1 MVAQIKTVSFQGLDV
16 QTVDVQVLMTSGLP
30 KVTIVGLPERAVGE
44 SKERVRGALA
54 SLGLMQPP
62 AHVSINLA
70 PADLS
75 KEGTHFDLPIVL
87 ALLVEMEVLPPDCLE
102 GMLAMGE
109 LGLDGSINPVLGA
122 LPAAIHAN
130 RQSHSFI
137 CPAAQGTEAAWAG
150 EDLDIIAPT
159 TLLSL
164 MNHLMGRG
172 QIPRPQ
178 VQERLSGSQA
188 VLDMRDIKGQETA
201 KRALE
206 ITAAGGHNLLLI
218 GPPGAGK
225 SMLSARLPGLL
236 PPLHAEEALSV
247 TMVHSLAGTLTE
259 DGLVTARPY
268 RDPHHSASLP
278 ALVGG
283 GSKAKPGEVTL
294 AHLGVLFLDELPEFD
309 RRVLEALRQPI
320 ETGTVTVS
328 RANAH
333 VTYPAHFQLI
343 AAMNPCRCGYLADP
357 SRACS
362 RAPKCGQDYQAKI
375 SGPLYDRIDLV
386 LEVPGVSA
394 MDLTLAPAREGSAEI
409 AARVANARARQ
420 AARFRQQGTTGQQ
433 LLNKPPVNASLDGN
447 LLEKHCELEPDGQ
460 ALVAEA
466 AEQLNLSARGFHRLL
481 RVARTIA
488 DLEDESRIKRLHI
501 AEALSFRRTA
511 LA

>member
-70 PADLS
+70 PADLA

-87 ALLVEMEVLPPDCLE
+87 ALLVEMEVLPPDCLD

-109 LGLDGSINPVLGA
+109 LGLDGSISPVLGA

-130 RQSHSFI
+130 RQKLSFI
-137 CPAAQGTEAAWAG
+137 CPEAQGQEAVWAG
-150 EDLDIIAPT
+150 PDLDIIAPR

-164 MNHLMGRG
+164 MNHLMGRT
-172 QIPRPQ
+172 QIPKPRIKEQ
-178 VQERLSGSQA
+178 LETTKHR
-188 VLDMRDIKGQETA
+188 LDMRDIKGQETA

-236 PPLHAEEALSV
+236 PPMTAEEALSV
-247 TMVHSLAGTLTE
+247 TMVHSMAGTLTE
-259 DGLVTARPY
+259 DGLVTSRPY

-333 VTYPAHFQLI
+333 VTYPAHFQMI
-343 AAMNPCRCGYLADP
+343 AAMNPCRCGYLSDP
-357 SRACS
+357 ARACS

-386 LEVPGVSA
+386 LEVPAVSA
-394 MDLTLAPAREGSAEI
+394 MDLTLPPSSEGSAEVS
-409 AARVANARARQ
+409 ARVAKARMRQ
-420 AARFRQQGTTGQQ
+420 AERFERTTADD
-433 LLNKPPVNASLDGN
+433 LLNKPAVNASLEGE
-447 LLEKHCELEPDGQ
+447 LLEKHCELEPDGK
-460 ALVAEA
+460 ALVSEA
-466 AEQLNLSARGFHRLL
+466 AEHLNLSARGFHRLL

-488 DLEDESRIKRLHI
+488 DLEDHDVIKRLHI
-501 AEALSFRRTA
+501 AEALSFRRLA

>member
-1 MVAQIKTVSFQGLDV
+1 MVAHIKTVSFQGLDV

-30 KVTIVGLPERAVGE
+30 KVNIVGLPERAVGE

-87 ALLVEMEVLPPDCLE
+87 ALMVEMEVLPPDCLD

-109 LGLDGSINPVLGA
+109 LGLDGSINSVLGA

-130 RQSHSFI
+130 RHALSLI
-137 CPAAQGTEAAWAG
+137 CPEAQGNEAAWAG
-150 EDLDIIAPT
+150 DGLDIIAPK

-178 VQERLSGSQA
+178 VELRLSGQA
-188 VLDMRDIKGQETA
+188 NVPDMRDIKGQETA

-236 PPLHAEEALSV
+236 PSLNAEEALSV
-247 TMVHSLAGTLTE
+247 TMVHSLAGILTE
-259 DGLVTARPY
+259 EGLVSARPY
-268 RDPHHSASLP
+268 RDPHPSASLP

-283 GSKAKPGEVTL
+283 GTKAKPGEVTL

-309 RRVLEALRQPI
+309 RRALEALRQPI

-357 SRACS
+357 ARACS

-386 LEVPGVSA
+386 LEVPAVSA
-394 MDLTLAPAREGSAEI
+394 LDLTLTPAREGTAEI
-409 AARVANARARQ
+409 AARVKSARERQ
-420 AARFRQQGTTGQQ
+420 AARFGGAEDHS
-433 LLNKPPVNASLDGN
+433 LLNKPPVNASLEGD
-447 LLEKHCELEPDGQ
+447 LLEQHCELEHDGQ
-460 ALVAEA
+460 ALITEA

-488 DLEDESRIKRLHI
+488 DLENEDRIKRLHI

>member
-1 MVAQIKTVSFQGLDV
+1 
-16 QTVDVQVLMTSGLP
+16 MTSGLP

-62 AHVSINLA
+62 AHVTINLA
-70 PADLS
+70 PADLA

-87 ALLVEMEVLPPDCLE
+87 ALLVEMEVLPPDSLD

-109 LGLDGSINPVLGA
+109 LGLDGSISAVLGA

-130 RQSHSFI
+130 RHNLGFT
-137 CPAAQGTEAAWAG
+137 CPEAQGREAVWAG
-150 EDLDIIAPT
+150 PDLDIIAPR

-164 MNHLMGRG
+164 MNHLMGRTK
-172 QIPRPQ
+172 IPKP
-178 VQERLSGSQA
+178 RLIEQQDA
-188 VLDMRDIKGQETA
+188 ATPRIDLRDIKGQETA

-236 PPLHAEEALSV
+236 PPMTAEEALSV
-247 TMVHSLAGTLTE
+247 TMVHSLAGTLTQ
-259 DGLVTARPY
+259 DGLVTTRPY

-343 AAMNPCRCGYLADP
+343 AAMNPCRCGYLSDP
-357 SRACS
+357 ARACS

-386 LEVPGVSA
+386 LEVPAVSA
-394 MDLTLAPAREGSAEI
+394 LDLTLPASAEGSADVS
-409 AARVANARARQ
+409 ALVARARARQ
-420 AARFRQQGTTGQQ
+420 ADRFERTDAAD
-433 LLNKPPVNASLDGN
+433 LLNKPAVNASLEGD
-447 LLEKHCELEPDGQ
+447 LLERHCELEPDGR
-460 ALVAEA
+460 ALVSEA
-466 AEQLNLSARGFHRLL
+466 AEHLNLSARGFHRLL

-488 DLEDESRIKRLHI
+488 DLEDQSVIKRLHI
-501 AEALSFRRTA
+501 AEALSFRRLA

>member
-70 PADLS
+70 PVDLA

-87 ALLVEMEVLPPDCLE
+87 GLLVEMEVLPPDCLD
-102 GMLAMGE
+102 GLLAMGE
-109 LGLDGSINPVLGA
+109 LGLDGSISPVVGA

-130 RQSHSFI
+130 RFGLSLI
-137 CPAAQGTEAAWAG
+137 CPHAQGQEAAWAG
-150 EDLDIIAPT
+150 PGLDIIAPKS
-159 TLLSL
+159 LLAL
-164 MNHLMGRG
+164 MNHLMGRQ
-172 QIPRPQ
+172 QIPRPKVRSTDPAQ
-178 VQERLSGSQA
+178 QQPT
-188 VLDMRDIKGQETA
+188 LDLRDIKGQETA

-225 SMLSARLPGLL
+225 SMLAARLAGLL
-236 PPLHAEEALSV
+236 PPMTAEEALSV
-247 TMVHSLAGTLTE
+247 TMVHSLAGTLAE
-259 DGLVTARPY
+259 DGLVSSRPY

-283 GSKAKPGEVTL
+283 GTKAKPGEVTL

-309 RRVLEALRQPI
+309 RRTLEALRQPI
-320 ETGTVTVS
+320 ETGAVTVS

-333 VTYPAHFQLI
+333 ITYPAHFQLI

-357 SRACS
+357 GRACS
-362 RAPKCGQDYQAKI
+362 RAPKCGQDYQARI

-386 LEVPGVSA
+386 LEVPAVA
-394 MDLTLAPAREGSAEI
+394 ALDLGLAPSGEASATVAE
-409 AARVANARARQ
+409 RVLRARRRQ
-420 AARFRQQGTTGQQ
+420 AQRFEAQQSQT
-433 LLNKPPVNASLDGN
+433 LLDKPPVNASLEGDR
-447 LLEKHCELEPDGQ
+447 LEAHCALDPDGRR
-460 ALVAEA
+460 LVAEA
-466 AEQLNLSARGFHRLL
+466 AEQLNLSARGYHRLL

-488 DLEDESRIKRLHI
+488 DLDEQDEIRRLHI
-501 AEALSFRRTA
+501 AEALSFRRLA

>member
-1 MVAQIKTVSFQGLDV
+1 MVAHIKTVSFQGLDV

-30 KVTIVGLPERAVGE
+30 KVNIVGLPERAVGE
-44 SKERVRGALA
+44 SKERVRGALV

-87 ALLVEMEVLPPDCLE
+87 ALLVEMEVLPPDCLD

-109 LGLDGSINPVLGA
+109 LGLDGSINSVLGA

-130 RQSHSFI
+130 RQNHSFI
-137 CPAAQGTEAAWAG
+137 CPEAQGTEAAWAG
-150 EDLDIIAPT
+150 ENLDIIAPKS
-159 TLLSL
+159 LLSL

-178 VQERLSGSQA
+178 VQERVSTHNVA
-188 VLDMRDIKGQETA
+188 LDMRDIKGQETA

-206 ITAAGGHNLLLI
+206 ITAAGGHNLLLL

-236 PPLHAEEALSV
+236 PPLSAEEALSV

-259 DGLVTARPY
+259 EGLVTARPY

-386 LEVPGVSA
+386 LEVPAVSA
-394 MDLTLAPAREGSAEI
+394 MDLTLAPAKEGTADI
-409 AARVANARARQ
+409 AKRVQQARARQ
-420 AARFRQQGTTGQQ
+420 ADRFSRQSTEN
-433 LLNKPPVNASLDGN
+433 LLNKPPVNASLEGE

-460 ALVAEA
+460 ALIAEA

-488 DLEDESRIKRLHI
+488 DLENQDRIKRLHI

>member
-1 MVAQIKTVSFQGLDV
+1 MVAHIKTVSFQGLDV

-30 KVTIVGLPERAVGE
+30 KVNIVGLPERAVGE
-44 SKERVRGALA
+44 SKERVSGALA

-87 ALLVEMEVLPPDCLE
+87 ALLVEMEMLPPDCLD

-109 LGLDGSINPVLGA
+109 LGLDGSINSVLGA

-130 RQSHSFI
+130 RQNHSFI
-137 CPAAQGTEAAWAG
+137 CPEAQGTEAAWAG
-150 EDLDIIAPT
+150 ENLDIIAPKS
-159 TLLSL
+159 LLSL

-178 VQERLSGSQA
+178 VQERVSTHNVA
-188 VLDMRDIKGQETA
+188 LDMRDIKGQETA

-206 ITAAGGHNLLLI
+206 ITAAGGHNLLLL

-236 PPLHAEEALSV
+236 PPLSAEEALSV

-259 DGLVTARPY
+259 EGLVTARPY

-386 LEVPGVSA
+386 LEVPAVSA
-394 MDLTLAPAREGSAEI
+394 MDLTLAPAKEGTADI
-409 AARVANARARQ
+409 AKRVQQARGRQ
-420 AARFRQQGTTGQQ
+420 ADRFSRQSTEN
-433 LLNKPPVNASLDGN
+433 LLNKPPVNASLEGE

-460 ALVAEA
+460 ALIAEA

-488 DLEDESRIKRLHI
+488 DLENQDRIKRLHI

>member
-1 MVAQIKTVSFQGLDV
+1 MVAHIKTVSFQGLDV

-30 KVTIVGLPERAVGE
+30 KVNIVGLPERAVGE

-87 ALLVEMEVLPPDCLE
+87 ALLVEMEVLPPDCLD

-109 LGLDGSINPVLGA
+109 LGLDGSINSVLGA

-130 RQSHSFI
+130 RQNHSFI
-137 CPAAQGTEAAWAG
+137 CPEAQGTEAAWAG
-150 EDLDIIAPT
+150 ENLDIIAPKS
-159 TLLSL
+159 LLSL

-178 VQERLSGSQA
+178 VQERVSTHNVA
-188 VLDMRDIKGQETA
+188 LDMRDIKGQETA

-206 ITAAGGHNLLLI
+206 ITAAGGHNLLLL

-236 PPLHAEEALSV
+236 PPLSAEEALSV

-259 DGLVTARPY
+259 EGLVTARPY

-386 LEVPGVSA
+386 LEVPAVSA
-394 MDLTLAPAREGSAEI
+394 MDLTLAPAKEGTADI
-409 AARVANARARQ
+409 AKRVQQARARQ
-420 AARFRQQGTTGQQ
+420 ADRFSRQSTEN
-433 LLNKPPVNASLDGN
+433 LLNKPPVNASLEGE

-460 ALVAEA
+460 ALIAEA

-488 DLEDESRIKRLHI
+488 DLENQDRIKRLHI

>member
-1 MVAQIKTVSFQGLDV
+1 M
-16 QTVDVQVLMTSGLP
+16 
-30 KVTIVGLPERAVGE
+30 
-44 SKERVRGALA
+44 
-54 SLGLMQPP
+54 
-62 AHVSINLA
+62 
-70 PADLS
+70 
-75 KEGTHFDLPIVL
+75 
-87 ALLVEMEVLPPDCLE
+87 
-102 GMLAMGE
+102 
-109 LGLDGSINPVLGA
+109 
-122 LPAAIHAN
+122 
-130 RQSHSFI
+130 
-137 CPAAQGTEAAWAG
+137 
-150 EDLDIIAPT
+150 
-159 TLLSL
+159 
-164 MNHLMGRG
+164 
-172 QIPRPQ
+172 
-178 VQERLSGSQA
+178 
-188 VLDMRDIKGQETA
+188 
-201 KRALE
+201 
-206 ITAAGGHNLLLI
+206 LLL

-236 PPLHAEEALSV
+236 PPLSAEEALSV

-259 DGLVTARPY
+259 EGLVTARPY

-386 LEVPGVSA
+386 LEVPAVSA
-394 MDLTLAPAREGSAEI
+394 MDLTLAPAKEGTADI
-409 AARVANARARQ
+409 AKRVQQARARQ
-420 AARFRQQGTTGQQ
+420 ADRFSRQSTEN
-433 LLNKPPVNASLDGN
+433 LLNKPPVNASLEGE

-460 ALVAEA
+460 ALIAEA

-488 DLEDESRIKRLHI
+488 DLENQDRIKRLHI

>member
-1 MVAQIKTVSFQGLDV
+1 MVAHIKTVSFQGLDV

-30 KVTIVGLPERAVGE
+30 KVNIVGLPERAVGE

-87 ALLVEMEVLPPDCLE
+87 ALLVEMEVLPPDCLD

-109 LGLDGSINPVLGA
+109 LGLDGSINSVLGA

-130 RQSHSFI
+130 RQNHSFI
-137 CPAAQGTEAAWAG
+137 CPEAQGTEAAWAG
-150 EDLDIIAPT
+150 ENLDIIAPKS
-159 TLLSL
+159 LLSL

-178 VQERLSGSQA
+178 VQERVSTHNVA
-188 VLDMRDIKGQETA
+188 LDMRDIKGQETA

-206 ITAAGGHNLLLI
+206 ITAAGGHNLLLL

-236 PPLHAEEALSV
+236 PPLSAEEALSV

-259 DGLVTARPY
+259 EGLVTARPY

-294 AHLGVLFLDELPEFD
+294 AHLGVLFL
-309 RRVLEALRQPI
+309 
-320 ETGTVTVS
+320 
-328 RANAH
+328 
-333 VTYPAHFQLI
+333 
-343 AAMNPCRCGYLADP
+343 
-357 SRACS
+357 
-362 RAPKCGQDYQAKI
+362 
-375 SGPLYDRIDLV
+375 
-386 LEVPGVSA
+386 
-394 MDLTLAPAREGSAEI
+394 AR
-409 AARVANARARQ
+409 
-420 AARFRQQGTTGQQ
+420 RQQG
-433 LLNKPPVNASLDGN
+433 
-447 LLEKHCELEPDGQ
+447 
-460 ALVAEA
+460 
-466 AEQLNLSARGFHRLL
+466 
-481 RVARTIA
+481 
-488 DLEDESRIKRLHI
+488 
-501 AEALSFRRTA
+501 
-511 LA
+511 

>member
-1 MVAQIKTVSFQGLDV
+1 MVAHIKTVSFQGLDV

-30 KVTIVGLPERAVGE
+30 KVNIVGLPERAVGE
-44 SKERVRGALA
+44 SKERVPGALA

-87 ALLVEMEVLPPDCLE
+87 ALLVEMEVLPPDCLD

-109 LGLDGSINPVLGA
+109 LGLDGSINSVLGA

-130 RQSHSFI
+130 RQNHSFI
-137 CPAAQGTEAAWAG
+137 CPEAQGTEAAWAG
-150 EDLDIIAPT
+150 ENLDIIAPKS
-159 TLLSL
+159 LLSL

-178 VQERLSGSQA
+178 VQERVSTHNVA
-188 VLDMRDIKGQETA
+188 LDMRDIKGQETA

-206 ITAAGGHNLLLI
+206 ITAAGGHNLLLL

-236 PPLHAEEALSV
+236 PPLSAEEALSV

-259 DGLVTARPY
+259 EGLVTARPY

-333 VTYPAHFQLI
+333 VTYPAQFQLI

-386 LEVPGVSA
+386 LEVPAVSA
-394 MDLTLAPAREGSAEI
+394 MDLTLAPAKEGTADI
-409 AARVANARARQ
+409 AKRVQQARGRQ
-420 AARFRQQGTTGQQ
+420 ADRFSRQSTEN
-433 LLNKPPVNASLDGN
+433 LLNKPPVNASLEGE

-460 ALVAEA
+460 ALIAEA

-488 DLEDESRIKRLHI
+488 DLENQDRIKRLHI
-501 AEALSFRRTA
+501 AEARSFRRTA

>member
-1 MVAQIKTVSFQGLDV
+1 MVAHIKTVSFQGLDV

-30 KVTIVGLPERAVGE
+30 KVNIVGLPERAVGE

-87 ALLVEMEVLPPDCLE
+87 ALLVEMEVLPPDCLD

-109 LGLDGSINPVLGA
+109 LGLDGSINSVLGA

-130 RQSHSFI
+130 RQNHSFI
-137 CPAAQGTEAAWAG
+137 CPEAQGTEAAWAG
-150 EDLDIIAPT
+150 ENLDIIAPKS
-159 TLLSL
+159 LLSL

-178 VQERLSGSQA
+178 VQERVSTHNVA
-188 VLDMRDIKGQETA
+188 LDMRDIKGQETA

-206 ITAAGGHNLLLI
+206 ITAAGGHNLLLL

-236 PPLHAEEALSV
+236 PPLSAEEALSV

-259 DGLVTARPY
+259 EGLVTARPY

-386 LEVPGVSA
+386 LEVPAVSA
-394 MDLTLAPAREGSAEI
+394 MDLTLAPAKEGTADI
-409 AARVANARARQ
+409 AKRVQQARARQ
-420 AARFRQQGTTGQQ
+420 ADRFSRQSTEN
-433 LLNKPPVNASLDGN
+433 LLNKPPVNASLEGE
-447 LLEKHCELEPDGQ
+447 LLEKHCELESDGQ
-460 ALVAEA
+460 ALIAEA

-488 DLEDESRIKRLHI
+488 DLENQDRIKRLHI

>member
-1 MVAQIKTVSFQGLDV
+1 MVAHIKTVSFQGLDV

-30 KVTIVGLPERAVGE
+30 KVNIVGLPERAVGE
-44 SKERVRGALA
+44 SKERVSGALA

-87 ALLVEMEVLPPDCLE
+87 ALLVEMEMLPPDCLD

-109 LGLDGSINPVLGA
+109 LGLDGSINSVLGA

-130 RQSHSFI
+130 RQNHSFI
-137 CPAAQGTEAAWAG
+137 CPEAQGTEAAWAG
-150 EDLDIIAPT
+150 ENLDIIAPKS
-159 TLLSL
+159 LLSL

-178 VQERLSGSQA
+178 VRERVSTHNVA
-188 VLDMRDIKGQETA
+188 LDMRDIKGQETA

-206 ITAAGGHNLLLI
+206 ITAAGGHNLLLL

-236 PPLHAEEALSV
+236 PPLSAEEALSV

-259 DGLVTARPY
+259 EGLVTARPY

-386 LEVPGVSA
+386 LEVPAVSA
-394 MDLTLAPAREGSAEI
+394 MDLTLAPAKEGTADI
-409 AARVANARARQ
+409 AKRVQQARGRQ
-420 AARFRQQGTTGQQ
+420 ADRFSRQSTEN
-433 LLNKPPVNASLDGN
+433 LLNKPPVNASLEGE

-460 ALVAEA
+460 ALIAEA

-488 DLEDESRIKRLHI
+488 DLENQDRIKRLHI

>member
-1 MVAQIKTVSFQGLDV
+1 MVAHIKTVSFQGLDV
-16 QTVDVQVLMTSGLP
+16 QTVEVQVLMTSGLP
-30 KVTIVGLPERAVGE
+30 KVNIVGLPERAVGE

-87 ALLVEMEVLPPDCLE
+87 ALLVEMEVLPPDCLD

-109 LGLDGSINPVLGA
+109 LGLDGSISPVLGA

-130 RQSHSFI
+130 RQNLSFI
-137 CPAAQGTEAAWAG
+137 CPEAQGTEAAWAG
-150 EDLDIIAPT
+150 DNLDIIAPK

-172 QIPRPQ
+172 QIPRPKL
-178 VQERLSGSQA
+178 QERVSGPSA
-188 VLDMRDIKGQETA
+188 TLDMRDIKGQETA
-201 KRALE
+201 KRAME

-236 PPLHAEEALSV
+236 PPLNAEEALSV

-259 DGLVTARPY
+259 EGLVTTRPY

-283 GSKAKPGEVTL
+283 GTKAKPGEVTL

-343 AAMNPCRCGYLADP
+343 AAMNPCRCGYLAGP

-386 LEVPGVSA
+386 LEVPAVSA
-394 MDLTLAPAREGSAEI
+394 LDLTLAPAREGTAEI
-409 AARVANARARQ
+409 AARVQQARARQ
-420 AARFRQQGTTGQQ
+420 AERFNRQSSQS
-433 LLNKPPVNASLDGN
+433 LLNKPPVNASLEGD

-460 ALVAEA
+460 ALIAEA

-488 DLEDESRIKRLHI
+488 DLENEDKIKRLHI

>member
-1 MVAQIKTVSFQGLDV
+1 MVAHIKTVSFQGLDV

-30 KVTIVGLPERAVGE
+30 KVNIVGLPERAVGE

-87 ALLVEMEVLPPDCLE
+87 ALLVEMEVLPPDCLD
-102 GMLAMGE
+102 GKLAMGE

-130 RQSHSFI
+130 RHDLSLI
-137 CPAAQGTEAAWAG
+137 CPEAQGNEAAWAG
-150 EDLDIIAPT
+150 KGLEIIAPR

-164 MNHLMGRG
+164 MNHLMGRSR
-172 QIPRPQ
+172 IARPE
-178 VQERLSGSQA
+178 VQARVDGPA
-188 VLDMRDIKGQETA
+188 ATPNMRDIKGQETT

-236 PPLHAEEALSV
+236 PPLNAEEALSV

-259 DGLVTARPY
+259 EGLVSTRPY

-283 GSKAKPGEVTL
+283 GTKAKPGEVTL

-357 SRACS
+357 ARACS
-362 RAPKCGQDYQAKI
+362 RAPRCGQDYQAKI

-386 LEVPGVSA
+386 LEVPAVSA
-394 MDLTLAPAREGSAEI
+394 LDLTLAPAREGTAEI
-409 AARVANARARQ
+409 AERVRQ
-420 AARFRQQGTTGQQ
+420 ARERQAERFTQHQDSN
-433 LLNKPPVNASLDGN
+433 LLNKPPVNASLEGD
-447 LLEKHCELEPDGQ
+447 LLEQHCELEHEGQ
-460 ALVAEA
+460 ALITEA

-488 DLEDESRIKRLHI
+488 DLENEDRIKRLHI

>member
-1 MVAQIKTVSFQGLDV
+1 MVAHIKTVSFQGLDV
-16 QTVDVQVLMTSGLP
+16 QTVDAQVLMTSGLP
-30 KVTIVGLPERAVGE
+30 KVNIVGLPERAVGE

-87 ALLVEMEVLPPDCLE
+87 ALLVEMEVLPPDCLD

-109 LGLDGSINPVLGA
+109 LGLDGSINSVLGA

-130 RQSHSFI
+130 RQNHSFI
-137 CPAAQGTEAAWAG
+137 CPEAQGTEAAWAG
-150 EDLDIIAPT
+150 ENLDIIAPKS
-159 TLLSL
+159 LLSL

-178 VQERLSGSQA
+178 VQERVSTHNVA
-188 VLDMRDIKGQETA
+188 LDMRDIKGQETA

-206 ITAAGGHNLLLI
+206 ITAAGGHNLLLL

-236 PPLHAEEALSV
+236 PPLSAEEALSV

-259 DGLVTARPY
+259 EGLVTARPY

-386 LEVPGVSA
+386 LEVPAVSA
-394 MDLTLAPAREGSAEI
+394 MDLTLAPAKEGTADI
-409 AARVANARARQ
+409 AKRVQQARARQ
-420 AARFRQQGTTGQQ
+420 ADRFSRQSTEN
-433 LLNKPPVNASLDGN
+433 LLNKPPVNASLEGE

-460 ALVAEA
+460 ALIAEA

-488 DLEDESRIKRLHI
+488 DLENQDRIKRLHI

>member
-1 MVAQIKTVSFQGLDV
+1 MVAHIKTVSFQGLDV

-30 KVTIVGLPERAVGE
+30 KVNIVGLPERAVGE

-70 PADLS
+70 PADLP

-87 ALLVEMEVLPPDCLE
+87 ALLVEMEVLPPDCLD

-109 LGLDGSINPVLGA
+109 LGLDGSINSVLGA

-130 RQSHSFI
+130 RQNHSFI
-137 CPAAQGTEAAWAG
+137 CPEAQGTEAAWAG
-150 EDLDIIAPT
+150 ENLDIIAPKS
-159 TLLSL
+159 LLSL

-178 VQERLSGSQA
+178 VQERVSTHNVA
-188 VLDMRDIKGQETA
+188 LDMRDIKGQETA

-206 ITAAGGHNLLLI
+206 ITAAGGHNLLLL

-236 PPLHAEEALSV
+236 PPLSAEEALSV

-259 DGLVTARPY
+259 EGLVTARPY

-386 LEVPGVSA
+386 LEVPAVSA
-394 MDLTLAPAREGSAEI
+394 MDLTLAPAKEGTADI
-409 AARVANARARQ
+409 AKRVQQARARQ
-420 AARFRQQGTTGQQ
+420 ADRFSRQSTEN
-433 LLNKPPVNASLDGN
+433 LLNKPPVNASLEGE

-460 ALVAEA
+460 ALIAEA

-488 DLEDESRIKRLHI
+488 DLENQDRIKRLHI

>member
-1 MVAQIKTVSFQGLDV
+1 MVAHIKTVSFQGLDV

-30 KVTIVGLPERAVGE
+30 KVNIVGLPERAVGE

-87 ALLVEMEVLPPDCLE
+87 ALLVEMEVLPPDCLD
-102 GMLAMGE
+102 GILAMGE
-109 LGLDGSINPVLGA
+109 LGLDGSINSVLGA

-130 RQSHSFI
+130 RQNLSFI
-137 CPAAQGTEAAWAG
+137 CPEAQGTEAAWAG
-150 EDLDIIAPT
+150 DTLDIIAPKS
-159 TLLSL
+159 LLSL

-172 QIPRPQ
+172 QIPRPK
-178 VQERLSGSQA
+178 VQERVSNHS
-188 VLDMRDIKGQETA
+188 VTLDMRDIKGQETA

-206 ITAAGGHNLLLI
+206 ITAAGGHNLLLL

-236 PPLHAEEALSV
+236 PPLSAEEALSV

-259 DGLVTARPY
+259 EGLVTARPY

-362 RAPKCGQDYQAKI
+362 RAPKCGQDCQAKI

-386 LEVPGVSA
+386 LEVPAVSA
-394 MDLTLAPAREGSAEI
+394 MDLTLAPAKEGTAEI
-409 AARVANARARQ
+409 AQRVQRARARQ
-420 AARFRQQGTTGQQ
+420 AERFSRQSTEN
-433 LLNKPPVNASLDGN
+433 LLNKPPVNASLEGE
-447 LLEKHCELEPDGQ
+447 LLEKHCELEPDSQ
-460 ALVAEA
+460 ALIAEA

-488 DLEDESRIKRLHI
+488 DLENQDRIKRLHI